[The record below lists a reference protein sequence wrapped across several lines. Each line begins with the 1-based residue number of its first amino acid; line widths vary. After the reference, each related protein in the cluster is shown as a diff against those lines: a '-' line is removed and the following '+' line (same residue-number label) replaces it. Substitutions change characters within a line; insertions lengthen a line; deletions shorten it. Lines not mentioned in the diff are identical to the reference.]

1 MKKTINIEGM
11 HCSHCAGLV
20 NIQLYGI
27 KEVIDVKVDIRDKT
41 AIVILKSDVANNIL
55 ISAVE
60 KAGYKVASVN

>member
-1 MKKTINIEGM
+1 MRKTIYIEGM
-11 HCSHCAGLV
+11 RCSHCAGLV

-27 KEVIDVKVDIRDKT
+27 KEVMDVKVDIRDKT
-41 AIVILKSDVANNIL
+41 AVVVLKREVANNIL